1 MDYCGGG
8 ATVPLMSKG
17 TSDLRSPALV
27 EAVLEQLPDAVIVYD
42 LERKI
47 VFSNGAAEK
56 LFGVG
61 EGMLTQHHCHSLFRC
76 AQCEV
81 NCGVLVS
88 LGDSPNVNRSTVR
101 MQTVDGHERLVVINT
116 QQIYDEQGE
125 LAGAVATVRDITEGM
140 IPKRREIIAESEPMK
155 EVMAFVR
162 RIASSEAV
170 TILLEGEN
178 GTGKDLIAKMLH
190 YESTRRAEPFI
201 VINCAAI
208 PDTLLESELF
218 GYEKGAFTD
227 AKGQKRGLFELADN
241 GTLFLDEIG
250 ELTLPLQAKLLRVL
264 ENQSFRRLGGLKD
277 VQINARVITATNRD
291 LAKQVDNGLFR
302 QDLYYRLNVIYIQ
315 IPPLRERREDILPL
329 ANFFVETYNSKFH
342 RRIEGLTAEASQL
355 LVNHD
360 WPGNVRE
367 LRNAIERAMIL
378 EDTTHLRGA
387 NLPIAVREH
396 HSEVPTPVGLSLV
409 DHEKQLIVEAL
420 KKASG
425 NQSQAAKLL
434 DISRDTLRYRMK
446 KFNLK

>member
-1 MDYCGGG
+1 
-8 ATVPLMSKG
+8 MSKVM
-17 TSDLRSPALV
+17 TDLRSPALV
-27 EAVLEQLPDAVIVYD
+27 EAVLEQLTDSVIVYD

-47 VFSNGAAEK
+47 VFANRVAEK
-56 LFGVG
+56 MFGFG
-61 EGMLTQHHCHSLFRC
+61 GGQLQREYCHNVFKC
-76 AQCEV
+76 AQCETD
-81 NCGVLVS
+81 CGVLLA
-88 LGDSPNVNRSTVR
+88 LGESPSVNRSTVR
-101 MQTVDGHERLVVINT
+101 MQTADGRERLCVINT
-116 QQIYDEQGE
+116 QQIYDERGD
-125 LAGAVATVRDITEGM
+125 LAGAVATVRDITEG
-140 IPKRREIIAESEPMK
+140 IVPKRREIIAESEPMK

-178 GTGKDLIAKMLH
+178 GTGKDLIAKALH

-201 VINCAAI
+201 AINCAAI

-250 ELTLPLQAKLLRVL
+250 ELPMPLQAKLLRVL

-277 VQINARVITATNRD
+277 VQINARVITATNKD
-291 LAKQVDNGLFR
+291 LAKQVEDGVFR

-315 IPPLRERREDILPL
+315 IPPLRERREDILPM
-329 ANFFVETYNSKFH
+329 ANFFVELYNSKFN
-342 RRIEGLTAEASQL
+342 RRLEGLTSEACQL
-355 LVNHD
+355 LMNHD

-378 EDTTHLRGA
+378 EDSPRIRPA
-387 NLPIAVREH
+387 NLPIAIREH
-396 HSEVPTPVGLSLV
+396 HVDVPAPIGLSLV
-409 DHEKQLIVEAL
+409 DHERQLIVEAL
-420 KKASG
+420 KKANS

-446 KFNLK
+446 KFNLR

>member
-1 MDYCGGG
+1 M
-8 ATVPLMSKG
+8 
-17 TSDLRSPALV
+17 V
-27 EAVLEQLPDAVIVYD
+27 EAVLEQLTDAVIVYD
-42 LERKI
+42 LEHKI
-47 VFSNGAAEK
+47 MFANPAAEK
-56 LFGVG
+56 LFGFA
-61 EGMLTQHHCHSLFRC
+61 EGGLLRQQCHNVFHC
-76 AQCEV
+76 AQCES

-88 LGDSPNVNRSTVR
+88 LGESPNINRSTVR
-101 MQTVDGHERLVVINT
+101 MHTPDGHERLVIMNT
-116 QQIYDEQGE
+116 QQIRDESGE
-125 LAGAVATVRDITEGM
+125 LAGAVSTIRDITEG
-140 IPKRREIIAESEPMK
+140 IVPKRREIIAESEPMK
-155 EVMAFVR
+155 DVMRFVR

-178 GTGKDLIAKMLH
+178 GTGKDLIAKTLH

-201 VINCAAI
+201 AINCAAI

-250 ELTLPLQAKLLRVL
+250 ELPMPLQAKLLRVL

-291 LAKQVDNGLFR
+291 LAKAVEDGHFR

-315 IPPLRERREDILPL
+315 IPPLRERREDVIPM
-329 ANFFVETYNSKFH
+329 ANFFVDAYNTKFN
-342 RRIEGLTAEASQL
+342 RKIEGLTPEAGQML
-355 LVNHD
+355 IDHD

-378 EDTTHLRGA
+378 EETNRIRPV
-387 NLPIAVREH
+387 NLPLAVREH
-396 HSEVPTPVGLSLV
+396 HGDVHAPVGLSLV

-446 KFNLK
+446 KFSLR

>member
-1 MDYCGGG
+1 M
-8 ATVPLMSKG
+8 VPTMSRV

-27 EAVLEQLPDAVIVYD
+27 EAVLEQLTDAVIVYD
-42 LERKI
+42 IEHKI
-47 VFSNGAAEK
+47 VFSNRAAEK
-56 LFGVG
+56 MFGVAEG
-61 EGMLTQHHCHSLFRC
+61 ELGTQHCHNLFKCAHCES
-76 AQCEV
+76 

-88 LGDSPNVNRSTVR
+88 LGESPNVNRSTVR
-101 MQTVDGHERLVVINT
+101 MQTNDGRERLVVMNT
-116 QQIYDEQGE
+116 QQIYDANGD
-125 LAGAVATVRDITEGM
+125 LAGAVATVRDITEG
-140 IPKRREIIAESEPMK
+140 IVPKRREIIAESEPMK
-155 EVMAFVR
+155 DVMAFVR

-178 GTGKDLIAKMLH
+178 GTGKDLIAKTLH

-201 VINCAAI
+201 AINCAAI

-241 GTLFLDEIG
+241 GTLFLDEIA
-250 ELTLPLQAKLLRVL
+250 ELPLPLQAKLLRVL

-291 LAKQVDNGLFR
+291 LAKQVEDGVFR
-302 QDLYYRLNVIYIQ
+302 QDLYYRLNVISIQ
-315 IPPLRERREDILPL
+315 IPPLRERREDILPM
-329 ANFFVETYNSKFH
+329 AGFFLEHYNQKFN
-342 RRIEGLTAEASQL
+342 RRIEGLTAEASQM

-378 EDTTHLRGA
+378 EDTTHIRPGT
-387 NLPIAVREH
+387 LPIAVREH
-396 HSEVPTPVGLSLV
+396 HSDVPAPVGLSLV

-446 KFNLK
+446 KFNLR